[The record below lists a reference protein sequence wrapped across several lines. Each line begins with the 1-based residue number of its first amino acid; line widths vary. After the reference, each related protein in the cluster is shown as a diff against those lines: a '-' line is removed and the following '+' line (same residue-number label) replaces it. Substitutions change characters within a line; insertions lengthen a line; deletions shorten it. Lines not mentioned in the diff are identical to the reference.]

1 MIMIVWSEVMK
12 MSVFKVTMRVRLG
25 EVKVSW

>member
-12 MSVFKVTMRVRLG
+12 MSVIEVAMRVRLG
-25 EVKVSW
+25 EVMVSW